1 MGVVP
6 FVQYIAQ
13 LLLNVSFFPLAN
25 SHHALGNLDWDHSFI
40 IFCVV
45 FLWAPEHL
53 CDLGLDFGDELN
65 ERETINTTPQKKGR
79 TECGNYRGISLVA
92 HASKILLKIIAR
104 RLNATASA

>member
-1 MGVVP
+1 MDIRV
-6 FVQYIAQ
+6 
-13 LLLNVSFFPLAN
+13 
-25 SHHALGNLDWDHSFI
+25 
-40 IFCVV
+40 CVV
-45 FLWAPEHL
+45 FSFNVFSVVVCTIFTCAVFLWTPEHL

>member
-1 MGVVP
+1 MGRNEHGVV
-6 FVQYIAQ
+6 VELISACVWC
-13 LLLNVSFFPLAN
+13 LVLAC
-25 SHHALGNLDWDHSFI
+25 SSSWYVLYLSCA
-40 IFCVV
+40 V